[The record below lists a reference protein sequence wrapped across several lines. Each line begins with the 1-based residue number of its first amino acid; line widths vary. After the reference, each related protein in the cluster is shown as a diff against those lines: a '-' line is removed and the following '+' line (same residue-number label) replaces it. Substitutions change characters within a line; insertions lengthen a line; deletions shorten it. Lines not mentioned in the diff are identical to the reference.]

1 MTIAYIL
8 LALILAYILIN
19 LVVYQIQ
26 ENFIFK
32 PEKLPQNFQYN
43 YKNPFKEL
51 FFEMEDGGKINGLL
65 FPVENSKGL
74 VVYFHGNSRSIKGW
88 AKYAKDFTQH
98 GFDVAMIDYRGFGK
112 SIGKRNERN
121 LKTDATTF
129 YTALLKDYPESNII
143 IYGRSMGS
151 GFAAKVASM
160 NHPRMLILDA
170 PYYSFS
176 RLTKRYL
183 PFLPVPWILR
193 YHIRTNTFLK
203 YVRCPIRIIHGTK
216 DWLIPIQSSKDLA
229 EIMPEQTVLYQI
241 AGGGHNNLP
250 SFPEYYDILGQILDD
265 AMRLPYEK
273 ELHRPELF

>member
-1 MTIAYIL
+1 MLVI
-8 LALILAYILIN
+8 YILIGILVAYLLIN
-19 LVVYQIQ
+19 LIVYQIQ
-26 ENFIFK
+26 ERFIFK
-32 PEKLPQNFQYN
+32 PEKLPQDFE
-43 YKNPFKEL
+43 YKYKTPFKEL

-98 GFDVAMIDYRGFGK
+98 DFDVAMIDYRGFGK
-112 SIGKRNERN
+112 SIGKRNERT
-121 LKTDATTF
+121 LKADATKF
-129 YTALLKDYPESNII
+129 YETLLKDYHESNII

-229 EIMPEQTVLYQI
+229 EILPEQTILYQI
-241 AGGGHNNLP
+241 EGGGHNNLP
-250 SFPEYYDILGQILDD
+250 SFPEYYNILGQILAD
-265 AMRLPYEK
+265 AMRLPYERQ
-273 ELHRPELF
+273 LHRPELF

>member
-8 LALILAYILIN
+8 LALILAYIFIN
-19 LVVYQIQ
+19 LLVYQIQ

-112 SIGKRNERN
+112 SIGKRNERT
-121 LKTDATTF
+121 LKADATTF
-129 YTALLKDYPESNII
+129 YTALLKEYPESNII

>member
-1 MTIAYIL
+1 MTVVYIF
-8 LALILAYILIN
+8 LAIILAYILIN
-19 LVVYQIQ
+19 LLVYQIQ

-112 SIGKRNERN
+112 SIGKRNERT
-121 LKTDATTF
+121 LKADATTF

-229 EIMPEQTVLYQI
+229 EIMPEQTILYQI